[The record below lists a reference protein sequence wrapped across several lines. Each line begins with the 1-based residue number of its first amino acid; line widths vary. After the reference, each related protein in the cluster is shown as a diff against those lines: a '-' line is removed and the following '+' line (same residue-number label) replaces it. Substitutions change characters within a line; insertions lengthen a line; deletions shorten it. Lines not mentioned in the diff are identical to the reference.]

1 VHAYLRDFLF
11 SDERARSPV
20 KALSGGERNR
30 LLLAR
35 LFTRPANVL
44 VLDEPTNDLDLE
56 TLELLEEQL
65 VEWPGTLLLVS
76 HDRAFLDNV
85 VTSTFVFEGDGRV
98 QEYVG
103 GYEDWVRQRLAE
115 KNAGARKARSTSDAQ
130 EKPKTT
136 KIEVPPKKKLSFK
149 EQRELD
155 ELPAMIEVLES
166 EQRALAAKIAS
177 PGFYKEAADVIKQS
191 LARVDQLQAE
201 LAVVYARWAEL
212 DARK

>member
-1 VHAYLRDFLF
+1 
-11 SDERARSPV
+11 V

-115 KNAGARKARSTSDAQ
+115 KSAGSAAARKNRASPEPAAQ
-130 EKPKTT
+130 TPTAT
-136 KIEVPPKKKLSFK
+136 KAAVKAKKLSFK

-155 ELPAMIEVLES
+155 ELPSVIDALES
-166 EQRALAAKIAS
+166 EQRALAARVAS
-177 PGFYKEAADVIKQS
+177 PTFYKESADAIKQS
-191 LARVDQLQAE
+191 LARVDELQNE
-201 LAVVYARWAEL
+201 LSVVYARWGDL